1 VPDRLKQPFG
11 VYIFTGAELRL
22 TDFLIRTPAL
32 PNHDR
37 RLRIEALPTRRDCIG
52 YGAARLLAAI
62 ALVSATWYG
71 AGAAAATTPTAAD
84 PALGRDILRELVEIR
99 STHANGTTVAAKA
112 VQARLVSAGFAPA
125 DAQLLVPAEHP
136 ESGNVVARLHG
147 RNKGNAVLYLCH
159 LDVVEAKAEDW
170 TRDPFR
176 LTEDAGFLYGRGT
189 IDMKGQD
196 SAVLAS
202 LIKLKHDGY
211 VPDRDIVVAFT
222 ADEEAGGEA
231 NGVGWLL
238 AHHRDLLDA
247 DVVINPDGGE
257 AGTKSGR
264 KLYVGVETSE
274 KVFLTFQAEATD
286 KGGHSSRPTG
296 ENPIYRLSGGLE
308 RLYKFQFPLHL
319 TETTKLYF
327 SRRAPLERGQMK
339 SDMLSMAQPTPD
351 PAVVARLS
359 ASVETNILLRT
370 TCVATQID
378 GGHAEN
384 ALPQRARATLQ
395 CRVIPGE
402 SQELIRDTLNR
413 VLDDPGIRL
422 SVLTP
427 ATPSPES
434 PPSTA
439 ILGAVERVAHGIWP
453 EVVILPQMAAG
464 ASDSRYTRSAGLP
477 SYGIDGMFD
486 DLDDGRAHGRDERI
500 SISAFTDEVQFTY
513 RLMRELSRNQ

>member
-1 VPDRLKQPFG
+1 MSAGP
-11 VYIFTGAELRL
+11 IFR
-22 TDFLIRTPAL
+22 RSPAHL
-32 PNHDR
+32 
-37 RLRIEALPTRRDCIG
+37 CM
-52 YGAARLLAAI
+52 AALLAAGGCSLA
-62 ALVSATWYG
+62 ALAS
-71 AGAAAATTPTAAD
+71 AAAPAVPD
-84 PALGRDILRELVEIR
+84 PALARDILRELVEIR
-99 STHANGTTVAAKA
+99 STHANGTTLAAKA
-112 VQARLVSAGFAPA
+112 VQARLLAAGFAA
-125 DAQLLVPAEHP
+125 EDAQLLAPAEHP

-147 RNKGNAVLYLCH
+147 RGKGKPVLYLCH

-170 TRDPFR
+170 TSDPFH
-176 LTEDAGFLYGRGT
+176 LTEKDGWLYGRGT

-196 SAVLAS
+196 AAVLAS
-202 LIKLKHDGY
+202 LIRLKHEGY

-222 ADEEAGGEA
+222 ADEEAGGDA

-238 AHHRDLLDA
+238 EHHRDLVDA

-257 AGTKSGR
+257 AGMKNGR
-264 KLYVGVETSE
+264 RLYVGVETSE
-274 KVFLTFQAEATD
+274 KVFLTFQAEVTD

-296 ENPIYRLSGGLE
+296 ENPIYRLSYALA
-308 RLYKFQFPLHL
+308 RLSQFQFPVHL

-327 SRRAPLERGQMK
+327 SRRAPLETGQTK
-339 SDMLSMAQPTPD
+339 TDMLAMAAPTPD
-351 PAVVARLS
+351 PAAIERLS
-359 ASVETNILLRT
+359 ALVETNILLRT

-402 SQELIRDTLNR
+402 SQESIRATLAR
-413 VLDDPGIRL
+413 VLNDPTVHL
-422 SVLTP
+422 TVLTP

-434 PPSTA
+434 PPSAA
-439 ILGAVERVAHGIWP
+439 ILGAVERVAHGLWP
-453 EVVILPQMAAG
+453 EVVVLPQMAAG

-500 SISAFTDEVQFTY
+500 AVGAFAEEVEFTY
-513 RLMRELSRNQ
+513 RLMREVARKH